1 MHSTIQDLLKGCV
14 AFLPKLFLII
24 RRQVIVEIN
33 VIFLVKMML
42 LLLDN
47 NSKRALPNTV
57 LGFDVDILLAL
68 VLDPEM

>member
-1 MHSTIQDLLKGCV
+1 
-14 AFLPKLFLII
+14 
-24 RRQVIVEIN
+24 
-33 VIFLVKMML
+33 LVKMML